1 MPYPA
6 KLTPDAIAAQARV
19 LLEGGGPDALNMRPL
34 ADALGVRPSSLY
46 RHYTDR
52 AALLTTLTDD
62 VARELGASLEAA
74 AQGLG
79 PQAGLKA
86 MAGAY
91 HDYARAHPHLYAL
104 LLDPARPYVASPGPM
119 KDLWNTV
126 LGQVSAV
133 TGQPDDTGATV
144 AVWAFLHGHTLFLL
158 AGQFGPSG
166 DRGGFQRGL
175 EALVRG
181 LLAPA

>member
-34 ADALGVRPSSLY
+34 AEALGASPSSLY
-46 RHYTDR
+46 RHYGDR
-52 AALLTTLTDD
+52 AALLTALNDD
-62 VARELGASLEAA
+62 AARELRATLEAA
-74 AQGLG
+74 ARGLD
-79 PQAGLKA
+79 PQAGLLA

-91 HDYARAHPHLYAL
+91 HAYARAHPHLYAL
-104 LLDPARPYVASPGPM
+104 LLDPARPYTAAPGPM

-144 AVWAFLHGHTLFLL
+144 AVWAFLHGHTLLFLG
-158 AGQFGPSG
+158 GQFGPSG
-166 DRGGFQRGL
+166 DQGGFRRGL

-181 LLAPA
+181 LLAS